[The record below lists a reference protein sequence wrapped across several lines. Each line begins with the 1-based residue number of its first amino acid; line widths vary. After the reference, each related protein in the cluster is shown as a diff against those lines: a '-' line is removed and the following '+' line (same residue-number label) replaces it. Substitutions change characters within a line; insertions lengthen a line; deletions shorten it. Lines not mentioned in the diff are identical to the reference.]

1 MQEEISS
8 IAKRRSDFE
17 HIINARGSHP
27 SDYVRYIEFEKN
39 MDALRRKR
47 IKRLG
52 VKSKGSG
59 RGTIFFLYQRAVRK
73 FAGDMDLWL
82 QYIEFAREE
91 KAFKKL
97 NEIFTA
103 VVRLH
108 PAKPSLWIYAAHYFM
123 ESQADITSA
132 RSFMQ
137 RGLRFNKNSES
148 LWLEYAK
155 LETIYIGKIA
165 GRRKILGL
173 DIDRTEAATEDDPD
187 GDIIALPSITA
198 EDVNPTLDED
208 EGDDQVA
215 LQNLA
220 EAPILTGA
228 IPIAIFDS
236 AMKQFSDSPA
246 LAQQFFDMF
255 TEFDQLPCLN
265 QLLQHVLKHLQKNAP
280 KAASTVICEFRLQLL
295 GIPPTSSDFPSALR
309 ASLGI
314 LDTAISQNPKSKSRV
329 AEVAVRDIL
338 PLLRTVEEMDEPA
351 LKKVLLSSLRKYSRL
366 YEEGGVVIN
375 GDMVAGLVERLQQ
388 EKKTVDARRLIQ
400 TSMKQWAT
408 NEKLLQ
414 LSETLKT

>member
-1 MQEEISS
+1 
-8 IAKRRSDFE
+8 
-17 HIINARGSHP
+17 
-27 SDYVRYIEFEKN
+27 

-59 RGTIFFLYQRAVRK
+59 QKTIFFLYQRAVRK
-73 FAGDMDLWL
+73 FGGDMDLWL
-82 QYIEFAREE
+82 QYIEFAKEE

-97 NEIFTA
+97 NEIFTS

-132 RSFMQ
+132 RSYMQ
-137 RGLRFNKNSES
+137 RGLRFNKNSET

-173 DIDRTEAATEDDPD
+173 DLDRTQAPTEDDPD
-187 GDIIALPSITA
+187 GGMIALPSITA
-198 EDVNPTLDED
+198 EDVNPALDKD

-236 AMKQFSDSPA
+236 AMKQFSDDPQ

-255 TEFDQLPCLN
+255 TDFDQLPCLN
-265 QLLQHVLKHLQKNAP
+265 KLLRHVLEHLQKIAP
-280 KAASTVICEFRLQLL
+280 RAASTTICEFKLQLL
-295 GIPPTSSDFPSALR
+295 GIPPTSSNFPSALR
-309 ASLGI
+309 TSLGI
-314 LDTAISQNPKSKSRV
+314 IDTAISQSPKSKARV
-329 AEVAVRDIL
+329 AEVAVRVIL
-338 PLLRTVEEMDEPA
+338 PLLRTVEEMDELA

-366 YEEGGVVIN
+366 YEEVGAAAN
-375 GDMVAGLVERLQQ
+375 GDMIAGLVENLHR
-388 EKKTVDARRLIQ
+388 EKKAGDASRLVQ
-400 TSMKQWAT
+400 ASTKQWGA
-408 NEKLLQ
+408 NEKLQQ
-414 LSETLKT
+414 LSESLMT